1 MPLADPL
8 HTPDT
13 RLQALYGAH
22 HGWLLGWLRKKLNNQ
37 HQAADL
43 THDTFARLLGMPP
56 TTSSTPGALALR
68 SPRAYL
74 TTIARGLMIDS
85 FRRADLEQ
93 AYLAD
98 LAALPPALHPS
109 PEERLLALQTLEALG
124 RILDAM
130 TPKTRQAWLLS
141 RLDGLAHADIAAQ
154 MKVSVPRVRQYL
166 TNAARLAYQ
175 LQFGEAR

>member
-1 MPLADPL
+1 MPLAHPL
-8 HTPDT
+8 STADTPVQT
-13 RLQALYGAH
+13 LYGEH

-43 THDTFARLLGMPP
+43 THDTFARLLGAPAP
-56 TTSSTPGALALR
+56 ASPGALALR

-93 AYLAD
+93 AYLTD

-109 PEERLLALQTLEALG
+109 PEEWLLALQTLEAVG
-124 RILDAM
+124 RMLDAM

-154 MKVSVPRVRQYL
+154 MKISVPRVRQYL
-166 TNAARLAYQ
+166 ANAARLAYQ